1 MKKKLV
7 GLLAVLL
14 SFQWSLQRGDDDSDS
29 SSDASS
35 SEASSSEASSSE
47 ASSSEKEDDH
57 DHSDEDGHDHDDEEA
72 SEPAADPVAEG
83 LARAQAVV
91 DSYSMPPDQITVTEP
106 VSSPPE
112 SGKTSHGWLA
122 KLPVQHSTQH

>member
-14 SFQWSLQRGDDDSDS
+14 SFAMIAAACGDDDSDS

-47 ASSSEKEDDH
+47 ASSSEKADDH
-57 DHSDEDGHDHDDEEA
+57 DHSDEDDT
-72 SEPAADPVAEG
+72 
-83 LARAQAVV
+83 
-91 DSYSMPPDQITVTEP
+91 ITMT
-106 VSSPPE
+106 
-112 SGKTSHGWLA
+112 KKHLNQ
-122 KLPVQHSTQH
+122 LLIQ

>member
-14 SFQWSLQRGDDDSDS
+14 SFAMIAAACGDDDSDS

-47 ASSSEKEDDH
+47 ASSSEQMTMTIQMRMDT
-57 DHSDEDGHDHDDEEA
+57 
-72 SEPAADPVAEG
+72 
-83 LARAQAVV
+83 
-91 DSYSMPPDQITVTEP
+91 ITMT
-106 VSSPPE
+106 
-112 SGKTSHGWLA
+112 KKHLNQ
-122 KLPVQHSTQH
+122 LLIQ